1 MLGALSLDG
10 NANYPYWL
18 QASLID
24 LVVRI
29 KRGTQRGYDLRL
41 PGLVTMS
48 GHDESIHLCLRKM
61 ARSITFVLVGPV
73 II

>member
-1 MLGALSLDG
+1 MQVVLSLG
-10 NANYPYWL
+10 EITKSPCPL

-48 GHDESIHLCLRKM
+48 GHDESLHLCLRKM